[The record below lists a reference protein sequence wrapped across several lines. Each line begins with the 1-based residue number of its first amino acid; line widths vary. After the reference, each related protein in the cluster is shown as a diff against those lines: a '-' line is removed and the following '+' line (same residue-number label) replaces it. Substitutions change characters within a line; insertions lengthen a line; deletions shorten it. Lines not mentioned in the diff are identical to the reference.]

1 MTQQTALGRLSNP
14 AFQQLPFDQ
23 TQDAGGEIGDRLHD
37 SELADVFG

>member
-23 TQDAGGEIGDRLHD
+23 TQADGGEVEDRRRD